1 MLDPSS
7 VKKFVGDLEAIA
19 DVDIEAPDRTKLL
32 EVVGQYD
39 ALWIHVEQR
48 IDKEVFEQASRLK
61 VINTASTGTDHIDV
75 EEADRRG
82 IRVLSI
88 TKDYGLL
95 DQFTATAECAWMLLM
110 ESCRQLR
117 AASGHVLEGGW
128 DAPRF
133 IGQQLSNMTLGVLG
147 TGRLGG
153 MVCRFGPAFRMRVL
167 GCDLKPFDLPDVE
180 QVDFDTLL
188 ASSDAISI
196 HIHML
201 RENYHLFNEDVF
213 DRMKPGA
220 VLVNTS
226 RGDIIDETALLKALE
241 SGQLA
246 AFGTD
251 VLHNEWRSDMR
262 ESPVVRYAQEHDNV
276 LITPHFGGASPFSI
290 DEARRFAARK
300 LAHYLKTGEELTMP

>member
-1 MLDPSS
+1 M
-7 VKKFVGDLEAIA
+7 
-19 DVDIEAPDRTKLL
+19 
-32 EVVGQYD
+32 
-39 ALWIHVEQR
+39 
-48 IDKEVFEQASRLK
+48 
-61 VINTASTGTDHIDV
+61 
-75 EEADRRG
+75 
-82 IRVLSI
+82 
-88 TKDYGLL
+88 
-95 DQFTATAECAWMLLM
+95 
-110 ESCRQLR
+110 
-117 AASGHVLEGGW
+117 
-128 DAPRF
+128 
-133 IGQQLSNMTLGVLG
+133 SNMTLGVLG
-147 TGRLGG
+147 AGRLGE
-153 MVCRFGPAFRMRVL
+153 MVCKFGPAFRMRVL

>member
-19 DVDIEAPDRTKLL
+19 DVDIEAPDRAKLL

-75 EEADRRG
+75 EEANRRG
-82 IRVLSI
+82 IRILSI

-95 DQFTATAECAWMLLM
+95 DLFTATAECAWMLLM
-110 ESCRQLR
+110 ASCRHLR

-133 IGQQLSNMTLGVLG
+133 TGQQLSNMTLGVLG

-241 SGQLA
+241 SGRLA

-276 LITPHFGGASPFSI
+276 LITPHMGGASTLSI

>member
-7 VKKFVGDLEAIA
+7 VKKFVGDLEALA
-19 DVDIEAPDRTKLL
+19 DVDIEAPDRAKLL

-82 IRVLSI
+82 IRILSI

-110 ESCRQLR
+110 ASCRHLR

-128 DAPRF
+128 DTPRF
-133 IGQQLSNMTLGVLG
+133 TGQQLSNMTLGVLG
-147 TGRLGG
+147 VGRLGG

-241 SGQLA
+241 SGRLA

-276 LITPHFGGASPFSI
+276 LITPHMGGASTLSI

>member
-7 VKKFVGDLEAIA
+7 VKKFVGDLKAIA
-19 DVDIEAPDRTKLL
+19 DVDIEAPDRAKLL

-75 EEADRRG
+75 EEANRRG
-82 IRVLSI
+82 IRILSI

-110 ESCRQLR
+110 ASCRHLR

-133 IGQQLSNMTLGVLG
+133 TGQQLSNMTLGVLG
-147 TGRLGG
+147 VGRLGG
-153 MVCRFGPAFRMRVL
+153 MVCKFGPAFRMRVL

-262 ESPVVRYAQEHDNV
+262 ESPVVRYAQEHNNM
-276 LITPHFGGASPFSI
+276 LITPHMGGASTLSI

>member
-7 VKKFVGDLEAIA
+7 VKKFVGELETAA
-19 DVDIEAPDRTKLL
+19 DVDIEAPDRAKLL
-32 EVVGQYD
+32 ETVGQYD
-39 ALWIHVEQR
+39 ALWIHVDQR
-48 IDKEVFEQASRLK
+48 IDKEIFQHASRLK

-75 EEADRRG
+75 KEAERRG

-95 DQFTATAECAWMLLM
+95 DQFTATAECAWMLLLA
-110 ESCRQLR
+110 SCRHLR
-117 AASGHVLEGGW
+117 AANRHVLEGGW
-128 DAPRF
+128 DTPRF
-133 IGQQLSNMTLGVLG
+133 TGQQLSNMTLGVLG
-147 TGRLGG
+147 VGRLGG
-153 MVCRFGPAFRMRVL
+153 MVCKFGPAFRMRVL

-201 RENYHLFNEDVF
+201 RENYHLFNEHVF

-226 RGDIIDETALLKALE
+226 RGDIIDETALLKALD
-241 SGQLA
+241 SGRLA
-246 AFGTD
+246 AFGAD

-262 ESPVVRYAQEHDNV
+262 ESPIVRYAQEHDNV
-276 LITPHFGGASPFSI
+276 LITPHIGGASTLSI
-290 DEARRFAARK
+290 DEARLFSARK
-300 LAHYLKTGEELTMP
+300 LAHYLQTGEELTMR